1 MDLPRSSGLLLHV
14 SSLPSP
20 YGIGDL
26 GPTAYRFADVLAG
39 AAQRVWQM
47 LPVVPVAHSYS
58 PYASPS
64 TFAGNPMLIS
74 PQRLLE
80 AGLLHPD
87 DLADPPDFPDH
98 VVAFEEVI
106 PYKRRLLERAFD
118 RFEAGGGAEDR
129 VAFGQFCKS
138 NADWLDGYALFMAP
152 TALMRASRSGLTSE
166 QCSIRCRA
174 FGRGH
179 CCCTRS

>member
-64 TFAGNPMLIS
+64 TFAGQAPAV
-74 PQRLLE
+74 RL
-80 AGLLHPD
+80 D
-87 DLADPPDFPDH
+87 
-98 VVAFEEVI
+98 
-106 PYKRRLLERAFD
+106 
-118 RFEAGGGAEDR
+118 
-129 VAFGQFCKS
+129 
-138 NADWLDGYALFMAP
+138 ALF
-152 TALMRASRSGLTSE
+152 
-166 QCSIRCRA
+166 
-174 FGRGH
+174 
-179 CCCTRS
+179 